1 MMMLEVVVGSL
12 GSTSMAS
19 EDLVLTDILGMN
31 LKGVY
36 FFCQTLMLKNIFFL
50 NCTDNSVNIKLRR
63 RKKT

>member
-1 MMMLEVVVGSL
+1 MGRIVLFWEDTKAVMMMLEVVVGSL

-36 FFCQTLMLKNIFFL
+36 YGLSGSSQLNI
-50 NCTDNSVNIKLRR
+50 NI
-63 RKKT
+63 

>member
-1 MMMLEVVVGSL
+1 MMMMLEVVVGSL

-36 FFCQTLMLKNIFFL
+36 YGLSGSSQLNI
-50 NCTDNSVNIKLRR
+50 NIKYS
-63 RKKT
+63 T